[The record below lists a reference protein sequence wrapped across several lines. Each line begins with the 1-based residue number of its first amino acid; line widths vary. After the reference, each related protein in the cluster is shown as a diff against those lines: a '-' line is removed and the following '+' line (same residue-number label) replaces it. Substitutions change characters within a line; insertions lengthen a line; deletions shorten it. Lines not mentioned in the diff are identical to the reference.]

1 MRIIRQENFFSE
13 MLKKFSKEK
22 DEEGLKQEFTARR
35 QGRNEDPRKYHTGK
49 LRLCRFKLTPKPTL
63 SVFKNAIIMGRL
75 YHMELQRTCLQF
87 MPKDLQ
93 YKHHIKAVLI
103 L

>member
-1 MRIIRQENFFSE
+1 MRIMRQENFFSE

-75 YHMELQRTCLQF
+75 HHMELQGTCLQF
-87 MPKDLQ
+87 LPKDLQ
-93 YKHHIKAVLI
+93 YEHHIKAVLI

>member
-1 MRIIRQENFFSE
+1 MRIMRQKKFFLRDVE
-13 MLKKFSKEK
+13 EILKKK
-22 DEEGLKQEFTARR
+22 DEEGQKQEFTARR

-93 YKHHIKAVLI
+93 YEHHIKAVLI